1 MLREEAHDVQ
11 EEYVAE
17 ATARQRE
24 SFASETL
31 CSGNL
36 ILVKKSSDQ
45 TEYGNK
51 LMTESSTYGRSRT
64 ESCRWWDC
72 SG

>member
-1 MLREEAHDVQ
+1 MELIRIALFPFIRNCYKWKTLREEAHDAQ

-31 CSGNL
+31 CFNGYAVEWRGESG
-36 ILVKKSSDQ
+36 K
-45 TEYGNK
+45 
-51 LMTESSTYGRSRT
+51 
-64 ESCRWWDC
+64 
-72 SG
+72 